1 MDSEAQKNTSKNGT
15 ALLAL
20 TRKGAALAAR
30 INAELPESV
39 CFCNSRYALPGMN
52 GFRKL
57 SDVFASVWRSFDSII
72 CIMSTGIAVRISAPL
87 ISDKMIDP
95 AVVVLDQDG
104 RFAISLL
111 SGHIGGAN
119 ALARKV
125 AGITGG
131 QPVIT
136 TASDIQDKPAIDLA
150 AISAGLKIE
159 NRRMLSRI
167 EATILDEE
175 RLWIFDPGGILLKH
189 LPVDHGFEV
198 LDAASDSVSTA
209 GKGRTEAAAGEY
221 LENVPSGL
229 GIWVS
234 EFIEPAG
241 SKCLRLRPQ
250 NLVVGIGC
258 NRGTTS
264 GEIIDFIERTLS
276 ENRISPLSIRNFA
289 SVDIK
294 SDERGLLDA
303 ALYFKRQVIFCTRE
317 EIADIPVPNPSET
330 VDRHIGA
337 KSVCEASAL
346 WSAGSRQLLIPKLKS
361 GNCTLAIA
369 RVSCP

>member
-1 MDSEAQKNTSKNGT
+1 M
-15 ALLAL
+15 AL
-20 TRKGAALAAR
+20 TRKGAALAAL
-30 INAELPESV
+30 ICEELPQSV
-39 CFCNSRYALPGMN
+39 CYCNSRYALPGMN

-57 SDVFASVWRSFDSII
+57 SDVFASVWNGFDSII
-72 CIMSTGIAVRISAPL
+72 CIMSAGIAVRMMAPL
-87 ISDKMIDP
+87 VDDKMADP
-95 AVVVLDQDG
+95 AVVVLDQEG

-119 ALARKV
+119 ALARKI

-131 QPVIT
+131 QHVIT

-150 AISAGLKIE
+150 AMSAGLTIE

-167 EATILDEE
+167 EAAILDEE
-175 RLWIFDPGGILLKH
+175 RLWIFDPGGVLLKH
-189 LPVDHGFEV
+189 LPADHGFEV
-198 LDAASDSVSTA
+198 LASSGA
-209 GKGRTEAAAGEY
+209 GGARAGY
-221 LENVPSGL
+221 LEKVPSGL

-234 EFIEPAG
+234 EFVAPAG
-241 SKCLRLRPQ
+241 GKCLRLRPR
-250 NLVVGIGC
+250 NLVIGIGC
-258 NRGTTS
+258 NRGTPS
-264 GEIIDFIERTLS
+264 GEIIDFIERTLR
-276 ENRISPLSIRNFA
+276 EDKISPLSIRNFA
-289 SVDIK
+289 SIDLK

-303 ALYFKRQVIFCTRE
+303 ALFFKRPVFFCTRE

-330 VDRHIGA
+330 VVRHIGA

-369 RVSCP
+369 RVGFP